1 MKVFRA
7 LVLAGCSTLCAVG
20 PAAAQPDLGPHS
32 SVGLSANV
40 STLGLGVD
48 AAFPVLERA
57 NVRVGFNLFNLNH
70 DFDNDGITLAASL
83 QLSSFSAHFD
93 WFAFGGGFHI
103 SPGVMVYNGNKV
115 TAVATV
121 PAGQKFSLGD
131 ENLFSNAA
139 NPVNGSARI
148 SWESKVAPSLLMGW
162 GNIIPHGDRR
172 WSIPFELGVVY
183 SKAPTSTLAFG
194 GSACA
199 QNGTNCRNIAT
210 DPTLQADVAKEQ
222 TNMNSDLSVLKL
234 IPVVSL
240 GFSYK
245 F

>member
-1 MKVFRA
+1 MNVFRA
-7 LVLAGCSTLCAVG
+7 IVLVGSTTLCAVG
-20 PAAAQPDLGPHS
+20 PAAAQADLGPHS

-48 AAFPVLERA
+48 AAFPVLARA

-70 DFDNDGITLAASL
+70 DFDNDGINLAASL
-83 QLSSFSAHFD
+83 KLSSFSAHFD

-103 SPGVMVYNGNKV
+103 SPGVMLYNGNKV

-139 NPVNGSARI
+139 NPVTGSANI
-148 SWESKVAPSLLMGW
+148 SFANKIAPSLLMGW

-183 SKAPTSTLAFG
+183 SRAPTTTLSFG
-194 GSACA
+194 GSACL
-199 QNGTNCRNIAT
+199 QNGTNCRSIAT
-210 DPTLQADVAKEQ
+210 DPSLQADVTREQ
-222 TNMNSDLSVLKL
+222 NNMNSDLSVLKVL
-234 IPVVSL
+234 PVLSL